1 MPVTRRLTYRPPFDV
16 DSLLAWLSVR
26 AIAGV
31 EYGEAGLYART
42 LRLPRGHATVEL
54 KPAAASSAWVLQAT
68 LTDGGDIEW
77 GAGRCRELLDL
88 DCDPGPIAH
97 ALSADRTLAALIARR
112 PGIRVPG
119 CTDGFELAVRAVI
132 GQQISVAAAR
142 RLAGRLVSSWGERI
156 PTANEYLTHLFPTP
170 AALAEVPLESA
181 GLTQRQAGAIRALAR
196 AVAAGE
202 LSLEPSGDR
211 VKTRERLLAMPG
223 IGDWTASYIAMRAL
237 RDRDAFP
244 TADLGLRH
252 AAGRLGLPD
261 TTIGLREYS
270 IRWCPWRAYA
280 AMHLWASLGD

>member
-1 MPVTRRLTYRPPFDV
+1 
-16 DSLLAWLSVR
+16 
-26 AIAGV
+26 
-31 EYGEAGLYART
+31 
-42 LRLPRGHATVEL
+42 LPRGHATVEL

-97 ALSADRTLAALIARR
+97 ALAADRPLPGLIARR

-119 CTDGFELAVRAVI
+119 CADGFELAVRAVI

-181 GLTQRQAGAIRALAR
+181 GLTKRQAGTIRALAR

-202 LSLEPSGDR
+202 LSIETSAGR
-211 VKTRERLLAMPG
+211 GKERERLLAMPG
-223 IGDWTASYIAMRAL
+223 VGRWHAPLLGMQVMR
-237 RDRDAFP
+237 
-244 TADLGLRH
+244 
-252 AAGRLGLPD
+252 LP
-261 TTIGLREYS
+261 G
-270 IRWCPWRAYA
+270 P
-280 AMHLWASLGD
+280 

>member
-1 MPVTRRLTYRPPFDV
+1 MTYRPPYDV
-16 DSLLAWLSVR
+16 GSLLAWLWVR

-31 EYGEAGLYART
+31 EYGEAALYART

-68 LTDGGDIEW
+68 LADGGDIEW

-156 PTANEYLTHLFPTP
+156 PTANDYLTHLFPTP
-170 AALAEVPLESA
+170 AALAEVPIESA
-181 GLTQRQAGAIRALAR
+181 GLTRRQAGTIRALAR

-202 LSLEPSGDR
+202 LSLEPSADR

-223 IGDWTASYIAMRAL
+223 IGDWTASYIALRAL
-237 RDRDAFP
+237 RDSDAFP
-244 TADLGLRH
+244 AGDLGLRH
-252 AAGRLGLPD
+252 AAGQLGLPE
-261 TTIGLREYS
+261 TAIGLREHS
-270 IRWCPWRAYA
+270 LRWRPWRAYA